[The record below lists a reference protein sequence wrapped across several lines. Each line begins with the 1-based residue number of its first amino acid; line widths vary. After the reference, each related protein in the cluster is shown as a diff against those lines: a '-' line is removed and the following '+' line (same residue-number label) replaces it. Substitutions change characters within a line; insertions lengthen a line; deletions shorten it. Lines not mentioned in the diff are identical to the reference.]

1 MHSTVALQRE
11 GNIGLIIIDNPS
23 VNALSRDIR
32 EQLLLRLEQA
42 AVDAD
47 IQAVIVVCEG
57 RTFIAGADIKEFGL
71 PLQAPHLPDVL
82 AAIENSSKP
91 VVAAMHGSVL
101 GGGLELAL
109 ACHYRIA
116 APNTLFGLPEVSLGL
131 IPGAG
136 GTQRLPRLCGME
148 VAVDMVLGCEQIAA
162 AQAMEIGLLDRL
174 SSSSVFESAL
184 GLAREIVGQ
193 PIPRPR
199 DLVVPA
205 FDSQVLQQRSQA
217 IIRKATGQEAPPL
230 ALQALQAAWTLPF
243 EEGMTLERELFVS
256 RRHSEQARALRHVF
270 FAERDLASRRRVLAK
285 QAPVR
290 PVDIVAVV
298 GAGTMGSGIALCLAN
313 AGIETL
319 LIDTQPQALER
330 GRATVDRYFASA
342 LERGRL
348 TPGEVAKYAGLIR
361 YEGRLESV
369 EAADLIIEAVFE
381 DLAVKQDV
389 FLQLDR
395 FAKPGAILATNTSYL
410 DVDAIAGVTRRPGDV
425 IGMHFFSPAHIMK
438 LLEVVKTSQLKP
450 DVLATVLQLG
460 GRLGKTA
467 VAVGNCYGF
476 VGNRL
481 LAVRE
486 REATYWLEEGAAPE
500 AVDRVLR
507 EFGFPLGP
515 FELRDLAGVDIAW
528 LNRKGRG
535 ERLGMAERRCNLIEQ
550 LHEAGR
556 LGQKNGAGYYHYEEG
571 QRRGIPDPFV
581 AKMLVAHRHARGL
594 QPRVISDA
602 EILQRCLFVMINE
615 AAHMLE
621 QGIVDSSNDIDL
633 VWIHGYGF
641 PRYRGGLLYHA
652 DQVGLS
658 RISEA
663 LEGWAL
669 AHPDRDFQVSALL
682 QHRAKQGIP
691 LIQL

>member
-1 MHSTVALQRE
+1 MNSLVAYQRE
-11 GNIGLIIIDNPS
+11 GDVGLIIINNPP
-23 VNALSRDIR
+23 VNALSREVR
-32 EQLLLRLEQA
+32 AQVLARFEQA
-42 AVDAD
+42 SSDAA
-47 IQAVIVVCEG
+47 IQAIVILCEG
-57 RTFIAGADIKEFGL
+57 RTFIAGADIKEFDL

-82 AAIENSSKP
+82 AAIERSPKP
-91 VVAAMHGSVL
+91 VIAAMHGSVL

-116 APNTLFGLPEVSLGL
+116 APGTQFGLPEVSLGL

-136 GTQRLPRLCGME
+136 GTQRLPRLCGMQ
-148 VAVDMVLGCEQIAA
+148 VAVDMVVGGEQISVE
-162 AQAMEIGLLDRL
+162 QALAVGLLDRL
-174 SSSSVFESAL
+174 GRSFVFESAL
-184 GLAREIVGQ
+184 EFAKEIVGQ
-193 PIPRPR
+193 PIPRSGEQS
-199 DLVVPA
+199 VAA
-205 FDSQVLQQRSQA
+205 FDPNVIQRRSQA
-217 IIRKATGQEAPPL
+217 ILRKVAGQEAPPL
-230 ALQALQAAWTLPF
+230 ALQALQAAWQVPF
-243 EEGMTLERELFVS
+243 DEGMALERERFIS
-256 RRHSEQARALRHVF
+256 RRQSAQARALRHVF
-270 FAERDLASRRRVLAK
+270 FAERDLASRRRALAK

-290 PVDIVAVV
+290 SVGSVAVI

-313 AGIETL
+313 AGIKTL
-319 LIDTQPQALER
+319 LIDTQPPALDR
-330 GRATVDRYFASA
+330 GRATIERYYASA
-342 LERGRL
+342 LEKGHLSPEQAAER
-348 TPGEVAKYAGLIR
+348 AGLIR
-361 YEGRLESV
+361 YEGSLEQV
-369 EAADLIIEAVFE
+369 VDADLIIEAVFE
-381 DLAVKQDV
+381 DLSVKQDV
-389 FLQLDR
+389 FRELDR

-410 DVDAIAGVTRRPGDV
+410 DVDAIAGVTDRPGDV

-438 LLEVVKTSQLKP
+438 LLEVVKTAHLQP

-486 REATYWLEEGAAPE
+486 REATFLLEEGASPE
-500 AVDRVLR
+500 DVDRVLR
-507 EFGFPLGP
+507 GFGFPIGP

-535 ERLGMAERRCNLIEQ
+535 AHLGQAERSCNLIEQ

-556 LGQKNGAGYYHYEEG
+556 LGQKTGAGYYRYEEG
-571 QRRGIPDPFV
+571 QRKGCPDPFV
-581 AKMLVAHRHARGL
+581 AKMLVEHRHARGL
-594 QPRVISDA
+594 EPRVVSDD

-621 QGIVDSSNDIDL
+621 QGIVDSPNDIDL

-652 DQVGLS
+652 DQVGLA

-663 LEGWAL
+663 LEQWSIE
-669 AHPDRDFQVSALL
+669 HPDRELHVCALL
-682 QHRAKQGIP
+682 QARAKNGVS
-691 LIQL
+691 LSET